1 MEYVLLQCV
10 KEKSKL
16 RVKMISSQPFI
27 KGINCQFPRNIRE
40 EGKYYVVKS
49 GLITLK
55 KNFYSAMQKDAV
67 VCSTFD
73 MEEIKKYI
81 NDMAATNNKINPT
94 VIYGDDDDY
103 GCVMC
108 LGDEKD
114 IVFAPCGHFI
124 TCNGCSKL
132 CQKCP
137 LCGVKVLDLLKR
149 EEIAD

>member
-49 GLITLK
+49 GSIALK
-55 KNFYSAMQKDAV
+55 KNFYSAMQKDSV

-81 NDMAATNNKINPT
+81 NEVAATNNKINPT
-94 VIYGDDDDY
+94 VIYGDDDDF

-108 LGDEKD
+108 LGDDKD
-114 IVFAPCGHFI
+114 IIFAPCGHFI
-124 TCNGCSKL
+124 TCDSCSKL

-137 LCGVKVLDLLKR
+137 LCNVKITGLLQR
-149 EEIAD
+149 DEIAD